1 MEVHHT
7 KKIDTIFM
15 EKDAKEPS
23 VPKVL
28 SVYLQL
34 VVCSVP
40 ALSTSSSDR
49 DHCRLLKREKSSDST
64 FIQHTLSRS
73 TMYSFSGTGQEKN
86 GHRHSVTLQIWSY

>member
-1 MEVHHT
+1 MEVPHT
-7 KKIDTIFM
+7 KKIDIIFM
-15 EKDAKEPS
+15 EKDAKEPR

-34 VVCSVP
+34 VVCPVQ
-40 ALSTSSSDR
+40 ALSISSSDR

-73 TMYSFSGTGQEKN
+73 TMYSFLGLDRKKMVTGT
-86 GHRHSVTLQIWSY
+86 L